1 MMGNVAMGESDD
13 DLPVELNI
21 SIEKIRDIV
30 LLAREFDFAEFPD
43 DPDPGSEPD
52 AVADPETI
60 LDDGEDPTEAELHE
74 MIDDLNVDELID
86 LIALVWVGRGDFDR
100 AEWQEA
106 RGLARE
112 RQEKKASDY
121 LLGMPT
127 LSDYLE
133 DGLATLGHAGVD
145 DE

>member
-1 MMGNVAMGESDD
+1 MAESDD
-13 DLPVELNI
+13 DPPIELNLSVEI
-21 SIEKIRDIV
+21 IRDIV
-30 LLAREFDFAEFPD
+30 LMAREFDLAEFPD
-43 DPDPGSEPD
+43 EPDPGSDPD
-52 AVADPETI
+52 APADPETI
-60 LDDGEDPTEAELHE
+60 LDEGEDPTEAELRE
-74 MIDDLNVDELID
+74 MIDDLNEDEVID

-100 AEWQEA
+100 TEWPEA
-106 RGLARE
+106 RALARE

-133 DGLATLGHAGVD
+133 EGLATLGHTGVE

>member
-1 MMGNVAMGESDD
+1 MAESDD

-30 LLAREFDFAEFPD
+30 LLAREFDLVEFPD
-43 DPDPGSEPD
+43 EPDPGSDAD
-52 AVADPETI
+52 AVVDPETI
-60 LDDGEDPTEAELHE
+60 LDDGEDPTEAELRE
-74 MIDDLNVDELID
+74 MIDDLNEDERID
-86 LIALVWVGRGDFDR
+86 LTALVWVGRGDFDR

-133 DGLATLGHAGVD
+133 EGLATLGHAGV
-145 DE
+145 EE

>member
-1 MMGNVAMGESDD
+1 MAESDD

-30 LLAREFDFAEFPD
+30 LLAREFDLVEFPD
-43 DPDPGSEPD
+43 EPDPGSDAD
-52 AVADPETI
+52 AVVDPETI
-60 LDDGEDPTEAELHE
+60 LDDGEDPTEAELRE
-74 MIDDLNVDELID
+74 MIDDLNEDERID

-100 AEWQEA
+100 TEWQEA
-106 RGLARE
+106 RSLARE

-133 DGLATLGHAGVD
+133 EGLATLGHAGV
-145 DE
+145 EE

>member
-1 MMGNVAMGESDD
+1 
-13 DLPVELNI
+13 
-21 SIEKIRDIV
+21 
-30 LLAREFDFAEFPD
+30 
-43 DPDPGSEPD
+43 
-52 AVADPETI
+52 
-60 LDDGEDPTEAELHE
+60 
-74 MIDDLNVDELID
+74 MIDDLNEDERID

-100 AEWQEA
+100 AEWPEA

-133 DGLATLGHAGVD
+133 EGLATLGHAGV
-145 DE
+145 EE

>member
-1 MMGNVAMGESDD
+1 MAESDD

-30 LLAREFDFAEFPD
+30 LLAREFDLVEFPD
-43 DPDPGSEPD
+43 EPDPGSDAD
-52 AVADPETI
+52 AVVDPETI
-60 LDDGEDPTEAELHE
+60 LDDGEDPTEAELRE
-74 MIDDLNVDELID
+74 MIDDLNEDERID

-133 DGLATLGHAGVD
+133 EGLATLGHAGV
-145 DE
+145 EE

>member
-1 MMGNVAMGESDD
+1 MESVPMADSDD

-21 SIEKIRDIV
+21 SVDKLRDII
-30 LLAREFDFAEFPD
+30 LMARGFDLTEFPD
-43 DPDPGSEPD
+43 EPDPGDDPD
-52 AVADPETI
+52 APDDPETA
-60 LDDGEDPTEAELHE
+60 LDEGEDPTEAELRE
-74 MIDDLNVDELID
+74 LIDDLNADEVVD

-100 AEWQEA
+100 AEWPEA
-106 RGLARE
+106 RALARE
-112 RQEKKASDY
+112 RQEKKTADY

-133 DGLATLGHAGVD
+133 EGLATLGHAGVE

>member
-1 MMGNVAMGESDD
+1 MAESDD
-13 DLPVELNI
+13 DLPIELNI

-60 LDDGEDPTEAELHE
+60 LDDGEDPTEAELRE
-74 MIDDLNVDELID
+74 MIDDLNEDGRID
-86 LIALVWVGRGDFDR
+86 LIALVWVGRGDFGR

-133 DGLATLGHAGVD
+133 EGLAALGHAGID

>member
-1 MMGNVAMGESDD
+1 MAESDD
-13 DLPVELNI
+13 DLPVELNV

-30 LLAREFDFAEFPD
+30 LLAREFDLVEFPD
-43 DPDPGSEPD
+43 EPDPGEDPD
-52 AVADPETI
+52 ALADPETV
-60 LDDGEDPTEAELHE
+60 LDDGEDSTEAELRE
-74 MIDDLNVDELID
+74 MIDDLNEDERID

-100 AEWQEA
+100 AELQEA
-106 RGLARE
+106 RSLARE
-112 RQEKKASDY
+112 RQEKKTSDY

-133 DGLATLGHAGVD
+133 EGLATLGHAGID

>member
-100 AEWQEA
+100 AEWPEA
-106 RGLARE
+106 RALARE

-133 DGLATLGHAGVD
+133 EGLATLGHAGIE

>member
-1 MMGNVAMGESDD
+1 MAESDD
-13 DLPVELNI
+13 DLPIELNI
-21 SIEKIRDIV
+21 SVEKIRDIV
-30 LLAREFDFAEFPD
+30 LLAREFDLVEFPD
-43 DPDPGSEPD
+43 EPDPGEDPD
-52 AVADPETI
+52 ALADAETV
-60 LDDGEDPTEAELHE
+60 LDDGEDPTEAELRE
-74 MIDDLNVDELID
+74 MIDDLNEDERID

-100 AEWQEA
+100 TEWQEA

-133 DGLATLGHAGVD
+133 EGLATLGHAGV
-145 DE
+145 EE

>member
-1 MMGNVAMGESDD
+1 MAESDD

-30 LLAREFDFAEFPD
+30 LLAREFDLVEFPD
-43 DPDPGSEPD
+43 EPDPGSDAD
-52 AVADPETI
+52 AVVDPETI
-60 LDDGEDPTEAELHE
+60 LDDGEDPTEAELRE
-74 MIDDLNVDELID
+74 MIDDLNEDERID
-86 LIALVWVGRGDFDR
+86 LISLVWVGRGDFDR

-133 DGLATLGHAGVD
+133 EGLATLGHAGV
-145 DE
+145 EE

>member
-1 MMGNVAMGESDD
+1 MAESDD
-13 DLPVELNI
+13 DLPIELNI

-30 LLAREFDFAEFPD
+30 LLARAFDFAEFPD

-60 LDDGEDPTEAELHE
+60 LDDGEDPTEAELRE
-74 MIDDLNVDELID
+74 MIDDLNEDELID
-86 LIALVWVGRGDFDR
+86 LIALVWVGRGDFAR
-100 AEWQEA
+100 PEWREA
-106 RGLARE
+106 RDLARE
-112 RQEKKASDY
+112 RQEKKPSDY

-133 DGLATLGHAGVD
+133 EGLAALGHAGVE

>member
-1 MMGNVAMGESDD
+1 MMEGVAMAESDD

-30 LLAREFDFAEFPD
+30 LLAREFDFVEFPD
-43 DPDPGSEPD
+43 EPDPGEEAD
-52 AVADPETI
+52 AVVDPETI
-60 LDDGEDPTEAELHE
+60 LDDGEDPTEAELRE
-74 MIDDLNVDELID
+74 MIDDLNVDESID

-133 DGLATLGHAGVD
+133 EGLAALGHAGI
-145 DE
+145 EE

>member
-1 MMGNVAMGESDD
+1 MAESDD
-13 DLPVELNI
+13 DLPVELSI
-21 SIEKIRDIV
+21 SVEKIRDIV
-30 LLAREFDFAEFPD
+30 LLAREFDLVEFPD
-43 DPDPGSEPD
+43 EPDPGEDPD
-52 AVADPETI
+52 APRRSRNGAGRRRRPD
-60 LDDGEDPTEAELHE
+60 EAELRE
-74 MIDDLNVDELID
+74 MIDDLNEDERID

-106 RGLARE
+106 RALARE

-133 DGLATLGHAGVD
+133 EGLAALGHAGVED
-145 DE
+145 D

>member
-1 MMGNVAMGESDD
+1 MADSDD

-21 SIEKIRDIV
+21 SVDKLRDII
-30 LLAREFDFAEFPD
+30 LMARGFDLTEFPD
-43 DPDPGSEPD
+43 EPDPGDDPD
-52 AVADPETI
+52 APDDPETA
-60 LDDGEDPTEAELHE
+60 LDEGEDPTEAELRE
-74 MIDDLNVDELID
+74 LIDDLNADEVVD

-100 AEWQEA
+100 AEWPEA
-106 RGLARE
+106 RALARE
-112 RQEKKASDY
+112 RQEKKTADY

-133 DGLATLGHAGVD
+133 EGLATLGHAGVE